1 MKEYEVKI
9 TETLEKTVTVQ
20 AASRAEAEEKVE
32 EAWNNSEYILD
43 SENFVGAKFT
53 TESERALE
61 NSLIDVLLVEPGQY
75 PKQIKIG
82 SDLDDLREA
91 VDGDIECTYPFED
104 EVGIILNECGKLLGL
119 PLNRAMRTDDGEV
132 YDIYAGS
139 FLVVGLTEDNFGSL
153 SPELMEKFE
162 VKFHQPEMFVKLGK
176 GMMVLPIPEESMKA
190 KDQNKGIEPKIKK
203 TPEVGDM

>member
-1 MKEYEVKI
+1 MKEYDVKI

-20 AASRAEAEEKVE
+20 AASQAEAEEKVE

-43 SENFVGAKFT
+43 SENFVGAKFK

-61 NSLIDVLLVEPGQY
+61 NNLIDVLLVETGQY

-82 SDLDDLREA
+82 SELDDLRNA

-104 EVGIILNECGKLLGL
+104 EVGIILNESGKLLGL

-132 YDIYAGS
+132 YDIYAGP
-139 FLVVGLTEDNFGSL
+139 FLVVGLTEDDFGSL

-162 VKFHQPEMFVKLGK
+162 ARFHQPEMFVKMGK
-176 GMMVLPIPEESMKA
+176 GMMVLPIPEESIKA
-190 KDQNKGIEPKIKK
+190 KELCKGLEPKIK
-203 TPEVGDM
+203 TSPEVGDM

>member
-162 VKFHQPEMFVKLGK
+162 AKFHQPEMFVKLGK

-190 KDQNKGIEPKIKK
+190 RDQNKGIEPKIKK
-203 TPEVGDM
+203 SPEVGDM

>member
-1 MKEYEVKI
+1 MKEYDVKI
-9 TETLEKTVTVQ
+9 TETLEKTVTIQ
-20 AASRAEAEEKVE
+20 AASQAEAEEKVE
-32 EAWNNSEYILD
+32 EAWNNSEYVLD

-82 SDLDDLREA
+82 SDLDDLREV

-132 YDIYAGS
+132 YDIYVGP
-139 FLVVGLTEDNFGSL
+139 FLVVGLMEDNFGSL

-162 VKFHQPEMFVKLGK
+162 AKFHQPEMFVKMGK
-176 GMMVLPIPEESMKA
+176 GMMVLPIPEESMKV
-190 KDQNKGIEPKIKK
+190 KEHSKGLEQKVK
-203 TPEVGDM
+203 TSPEFGDM

>member
-20 AASRAEAEEKVE
+20 AASRSEAEEKVE

-43 SENFVGAKFT
+43 NENFVGAKFT

-75 PKQIKIG
+75 LKQIKIG

-119 PLNRAMRTDDGEV
+119 PLNRAMRTNDGEV
-132 YDIYAGS
+132 YDIYAGP

-162 VKFHQPEMFVKLGK
+162 AKFHQPEMFVKLGK
-176 GMMVLPIPEESMKA
+176 GMMVLPILEESMKA
-190 KDQNKGIEPKIKK
+190 KEQNKGIEPRIKK
-203 TPEVGDM
+203 SPEVGDM

>member
-20 AASRAEAEEKVE
+20 AASRSEAEEKVE

-132 YDIYAGS
+132 YDIYAGP

-162 VKFHQPEMFVKLGK
+162 AKFHQLEMFVKLGK

-190 KDQNKGIEPKIKK
+190 KEQNKGIEPKIKK
-203 TPEVGDM
+203 SPEVGDM

>member
-1 MKEYEVKI
+1 MKEYDVKI
-9 TETLEKTVTVQ
+9 TETLEKTVTIQ
-20 AASRAEAEEKVE
+20 AASQAEAEEKVE
-32 EAWNNSEYILD
+32 EAWNNSEYVLD

-119 PLNRAMRTDDGEV
+119 PLNRAMCTDDGEV
-132 YDIYAGS
+132 YDIYAGP

-162 VKFHQPEMFVKLGK
+162 AKFHQPEMFVKMGK
-176 GMMVLPIPEESMKA
+176 GMMVLPIPEESMKV
-190 KDQNKGIEPKIKK
+190 KEHSKGLEQKVK
-203 TPEVGDM
+203 TSPEIGDM

>member
-20 AASRAEAEEKVE
+20 AASRSEAEEKVE

-53 TESERALE
+53 TESEKALE

-132 YDIYAGS
+132 YDIYAGP

-162 VKFHQPEMFVKLGK
+162 AKFHQPEMFVKLGK

-190 KDQNKGIEPKIKK
+190 KEQNKGIEPRIKK
-203 TPEVGDM
+203 SPEVGDM

>member
-1 MKEYEVKI
+1 MKEYDVKI

-20 AASRAEAEEKVE
+20 AVNQAEAEEKVE

-61 NSLIDVLLVEPGQY
+61 NNLIDVLLVEPGQY

-82 SDLDDLREA
+82 SELDDLRNA

-104 EVGIILNECGKLLGL
+104 EVGIILNESGKLLGL

-132 YDIYAGS
+132 YDIYA
-139 FLVVGLTEDNFGSL
+139 
-153 SPELMEKFE
+153 
-162 VKFHQPEMFVKLGK
+162 
-176 GMMVLPIPEESMKA
+176 
-190 KDQNKGIEPKIKK
+190 EPS
-203 TPEVGDM
+203 VWR

>member
-1 MKEYEVKI
+1 MKEYDVKI

-20 AASRAEAEEKVE
+20 AASQAEAEEKVE
-32 EAWNNSEYILD
+32 EAWNNSEYVLD

-53 TESERALE
+53 TESERVLE
-61 NSLIDVLLVEPGQY
+61 NSLIDVLFVEPGQY

-132 YDIYAGS
+132 YDIYAGP

-162 VKFHQPEMFVKLGK
+162 AKFHQPEMFVKMGK
-176 GMMVLPIPEESMKA
+176 GMMVLPIPEESMKV
-190 KDQNKGIEPKIKK
+190 KEHSKGLEPKVK
-203 TPEVGDM
+203 TFPEFGDM

>member
-9 TETLEKTVTVQ
+9 TETLEKIVTVQ

-32 EAWNNSEYILD
+32 EAWHNSEYILD

-82 SDLDDLREA
+82 SDLDDLRGA

-119 PLNRAMRTDDGEV
+119 PLNRAMRTNDGEV
-132 YDIYAGS
+132 YDIYAGP

-162 VKFHQPEMFVKLGK
+162 AKFHQPEMFVKMGK
-176 GMMVLPIPEESMKA
+176 GMMVLPIPEESMKV
-190 KDQNKGIEPKIKK
+190 KEHSKGLEPKVK
-203 TPEVGDM
+203 TSPEFGDM